1 MKKGLKIFGIILAVM
16 FLSVVGYGFYLYN
29 SLTNTVDQMH
39 ESIDRPV
46 SDKREKEVN
55 MEEQEPLSFLI
66 TGVDSRGDNH
76 SGRSDTIIVMTVNPK
91 EKSVKMLSIPRDTR
105 TEIIGRGFQDKI
117 NHAYAFGGVQMT
129 INTVEN
135 FLNIPIDHYA
145 SINMEGFKGLVDA
158 LGGVTVDNAFA
169 FQQDGFTFNEGE
181 LFLNGDEALAYS
193 RMRYEDP
200 RGDFGRN
207 DRQRQIVDAV
217 IQEGAQFSS
226 ITKAGQI
233 LSAVGESVRT
243 DLDLNG
249 IWAIQSN
256 YKEARHN
263 VEQMEITGS
272 GKRIDGIYYLQ
283 IPDEEVNRVSQEL
296 RAHLEL
302 DTSNTASS
310 Q

>member
-1 MKKGLKIFGIILAVM
+1 MKKFFTIAGIVLGIM
-16 FLSVVGYGFYLYN
+16 FLGVVGYGFYLYN
-29 SLTNTVDQMH
+29 SVTNTVDRMH
-39 ESIDRPV
+39 EPLERDV

-55 MEEQEPLSFLI
+55 MEEQDPMSFLI
-66 TGVDSRGDNH
+66 AGVDSRGDNH

-135 FLNIPIDHYA
+135 LLNIPIDHYA

-158 LGGVTVDNAFA
+158 IGGVTVENDFA
-169 FQQDGFTFNEGE
+169 FSSSGFNFQEGE
-181 LFLNGDEALAYS
+181 IFLNGDEALAYS
-193 RMRYEDP
+193 RMRKQDP

-207 DRQRQIVDAV
+207 DRQRQVVEAV

-233 LSAVGESVRT
+233 LGAVGESVRT
-243 DLDLNG
+243 DLDLDG
-249 IWAIQSN
+249 IWTIQSN

-263 VEQMEITGS
+263 IEQMEITGN
-272 GKRIDGIYYLQ
+272 GTHIDGIYYLQ
-283 IPDEEVNRVSQEL
+283 VPDEEINRVSQEL
-296 RAHLEL
+296 RIHLEL
-302 DTSNTASS
+302 ETNETASS